1 MPKYNGMEVLESMRK
16 LYPKTPV
23 VMITGFASIETA
35 VEATKKGA
43 FQFIPKPFTPE
54 ELKTVTMEALA
65 A

>member
-1 MPKYNGMEVLESMRK
+1 
-16 LYPKTPV
+16 
-23 VMITGFASIETA
+23 MITGFASIETA